1 MNALSTDKALGILA
15 LKFHSWPGGST
26 SGSADA
32 VELWPVDIE
41 ASMLNSWCRQW
52 QISEWSPGI
61 VLIATKTL
69 QWHLVRP
76 GAELIH
82 PVISAKWYSN
92 VKVKWVTQE
101 QQWRSARTSLL
112 VQAVKIMSCTS
123 RVCKFWISS
132 LWWGLWIARSPWI
145 SR

>member
-1 MNALSTDKALGILA
+1 M
-15 LKFHSWPGGST
+15 
-26 SGSADA
+26 
-32 VELWPVDIE
+32 
-41 ASMLNSWCRQW
+41 
-52 QISEWSPGI
+52 
-61 VLIATKTL
+61 LIATKTL

-123 RVCKFWISS
+123 RVCKF
-132 LWWGLWIARSPWI
+132 
-145 SR
+145 